1 MFPEISLHI
10 LDIAQNAVRAGASRI
25 EIRVTE
31 RAGELTA
38 VIRDN
43 GCGMTPEQCA
53 RAADPF
59 VTSRTERRV
68 GLGIPFM
75 KLAAELTGGHFSLE
89 SAAGRGTA
97 VTAVFRTGHIDCM
110 PLGDLSGKV
119 FALVTANPGLD
130 FLFVHT
136 VGERSETMDTRAF
149 RAVLG
154 DVGLDTPDVKRY
166 IREYLDE
173 MNREL

>member
-1 MFPEISLHI
+1 M
-10 LDIAQNAVRAGASRI
+10 
-25 EIRVTE
+25 
-31 RAGELTA
+31 
-38 VIRDN
+38 
-43 GCGMTPEQCA
+43 
-53 RAADPF
+53 
-59 VTSRTERRV
+59 
-68 GLGIPFM
+68 
-75 KLAAELTGGHFSLE
+75 
-89 SAAGRGTA
+89 
-97 VTAVFRTGHIDCM
+97 TAVFRTGHIDCM
-110 PLGDLSGKV
+110 PLGDLSGTV